1 MAWRVF
7 GPPGSP
13 PRDAIGTV
21 DGPAQWKLYTGEAQF
36 PYSRG
41 MSGDEA
47 KLADTSG
54 DYAFVVR
61 DGEPVDEPRW
71 RSSRLVLTNKRLV
84 LADADGNQSF
94 PHSAIELVEDTE
106 SVVPAG
112 FPAEGATAIR
122 AGTHVLLVDAPDLE
136 AFDRE
141 YCRAALDTE
150 VILVKH
156 PAIVGGVVQDT
167 EWSKARF
174 RFADDSVKLALPGG
188 KTTSFAVEDVGTVET
203 ASQQVMGAERQVVQ
217 LEHTDEDDRSVETH
231 FSGTES
237 HTVALTHL
245 FEAVVSDR
253 QTDEYELTDIENQ
266 VLMALYSGVSPFEMA
281 DFVGI
286 SVDEVEEIYQKLLE
300 MGAVDEV
307 RVRTEVSLNA
317 HGRNLASEA
326 MSEQ

>member
-1 MAWRVF
+1 
-7 GPPGSP
+7 
-13 PRDAIGTV
+13 
-21 DGPAQWKLYTGEAQF
+21 
-36 PYSRG
+36 
-41 MSGDEA
+41 MSGDET
-47 KLADTSG
+47 KLVDTSG

-61 DGEPVDEPRW
+61 DGQPVDAPQW
-71 RSSRLVLTNKRLV
+71 RSSRLVLTSKRLV
-84 LADADGNQSF
+84 LAEADGNKSF
-94 PHSAIELVEDTE
+94 PHRAIELVDDGDD
-106 SVVPAG
+106 VVPDD

-122 AGTHVLLVDAPDLE
+122 AGDHVLLVDAPDVD

-141 YCRAALDTE
+141 YCRAALDAE

-156 PAIVGGVVQDT
+156 PAVVGGVVQDT

-174 RFADDSVKLALPGG
+174 RFADDEVKLALPGG
-188 KTTSFAVEDVGTVET
+188 QTTSFAVEDVGTVET
-203 ASQQVMGAERQVVQ
+203 ASQGVMGAQRQVVK
-217 LEHTDEDDRSVETH
+217 LEHTDEEGRSVETH
-231 FSGTES
+231 FSGTGA
-237 HTVALTHL
+237 HCRALAHL

-253 QTDEYELTDIENQ
+253 QTDEYELTDTENQ

-300 MGAVDEV
+300 MDAVDEV

>member
-1 MAWRVF
+1 
-7 GPPGSP
+7 
-13 PRDAIGTV
+13 
-21 DGPAQWKLYTGEAQF
+21 
-36 PYSRG
+36 
-41 MSGDEA
+41 MSGDET
-47 KLADTSG
+47 KLADTPG
-54 DYAFVVR
+54 DYAYVVR
-61 DGEPVDEPRW
+61 DGQPVGEPRW
-71 RSSRLVLTNKRLV
+71 NSSRLLLTSKRLV

-94 PHSAIELVEDTE
+94 PHGAVDLVDDPE
-106 SVVPAG
+106 SVVPES
-112 FPAEGATAIR
+112 FPTDGATALR
-122 AGTHVLLVDAPDLE
+122 VGDHVLLVDAAEVD

-156 PAIVGGVVQDT
+156 PAVVGGVVQDT

-174 RFADDSVKLALPGG
+174 RFADDTVKLALPGG
-188 KTTSFAVEDVGTVET
+188 QTPSFAVDDVGTIET
-203 ASQQVMGAERQVVQ
+203 ATQGVMGTRRQVVQ
-217 LEHTDEDDRSVETH
+217 LEHTDEEGHSVETH
-231 FSGTES
+231 FSGTEA
-237 HTVALTHL
+237 HCRVLTYL
-245 FEAVVSDR
+245 FGAVVSDR
-253 QTDEYELTDIENQ
+253 QSEEYELTEMESQ

-300 MGAVDEV
+300 MDAVDEV

>member
-1 MAWRVF
+1 M
-7 GPPGSP
+7 G
-13 PRDAIGTV
+13 
-21 DGPAQWKLYTGEAQF
+21 
-36 PYSRG
+36 
-41 MSGDEA
+41 GDET
-47 KLADTSG
+47 KLVDTSG
-54 DYAFVVR
+54 DYTFVVR
-61 DGEPVDEPRW
+61 DGQPVEELRW
-71 RSSRLVLTNKRLV
+71 RSSRLVLTSERLV
-84 LADADGNQSF
+84 LADTDGNKSF
-94 PHSAIELVEDTE
+94 PHSALELVDDAD
-106 SVVPAG
+106 SVVPEG
-112 FPAEGATAIR
+112 FPAEGATALR
-122 AGTHVLLVDAPDLE
+122 AGDHVLLVDAPDVG

-156 PAIVGGVVQDT
+156 PAVVGGVVQDT

-174 RFADDSVKLALPGG
+174 RFADDEVKLALPGG
-188 KTTSFAVEDVGTVET
+188 QTTSFAVDDVGTVET
-203 ASQQVMGAERQVVQ
+203 ASQAVMGTQRRVVQ
-217 LEHTDEDDRSVETH
+217 LEHTDDEGRSVETH
-231 FSGTES
+231 FSGTEA
-237 HTVALTHL
+237 HCRALAHL

-253 QTDEYELTDIENQ
+253 QSEEYELTDVENQ

-300 MGAVDEV
+300 MDAVDEV